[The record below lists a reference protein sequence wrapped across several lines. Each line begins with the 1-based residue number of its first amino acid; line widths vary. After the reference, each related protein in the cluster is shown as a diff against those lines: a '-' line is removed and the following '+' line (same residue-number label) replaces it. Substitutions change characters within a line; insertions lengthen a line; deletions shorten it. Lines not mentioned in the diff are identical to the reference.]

1 MPGRS
6 SARSDPLRKNGEAMP
21 KVEFHFDF
29 GSPNA
34 YLAHLVIP
42 EIEQRTGAKFEY
54 VPVLLGGVYKLTGN
68 RSPAESLAGI
78 KNKPQYERLETARF
92 LKRHGIAHFR
102 QNPFFPVNTLTIM
115 RGAIAAQRLGVFER
129 YVDEIYRHMW
139 SEPKKLDD
147 PVVLR
152 AALIESGFDADR
164 FAELVQDAG
173 VKAQLLDNTERS
185 VARGT
190 FGSPT
195 FFVGDEIFFGKDRLR
210 DVEEMILTARTR
222 RPANLDVMLKQFEQP
237 DEARRFEKGK
247 FEIVRIGGMTIGR
260 ATYEP
265 GWKWSLHVGPAVG
278 ASSCPV
284 EHVGI
289 VVSGRA
295 TAAMDNGT
303 IFEMRPGDLFHIAP
317 GHDSWVVGDEPY
329 VSLHFLGVEHYAN
342 HS

>member
-1 MPGRS
+1 
-6 SARSDPLRKNGEAMP
+6 MP

-78 KNKPQYERLETARF
+78 KNKPAYARLETARF
-92 LKRHGIAHFR
+92 IKRHMITSFR

-139 SEPKKLDD
+139 SDPKKLDD
-147 PVVLR
+147 PAVLR
-152 AALIESGFDADR
+152 AALLESGFDADR
-164 FAELVQDAG
+164 FAELVQDVD
-173 VKAQLLDNTERS
+173 VKARLLENTERS
-185 VARGT
+185 VTRGT

-195 FFVGDEIFFGKDRLR
+195 FFVEDEIFFGKDQLG
-210 DVEEMILTARTR
+210 DVEELILAIGSG
-222 RPANLDVMLKQFEQP
+222 RPENLDVILKRFEQP
-237 DEARRFEKGK
+237 DEVRMFEKGR

-265 GWKWSLHVGPAVG
+265 SWRWSVHVGTATG
-278 ASSCPV
+278 ATSCPV

-289 VVSGRA
+289 VLSGGA
-295 TAAMDNGT
+295 MAAMDNGT
-303 IFEMRPGDLFHIAP
+303 ITEMRPGDVFHIAP
-317 GHDSWVVGDEPY
+317 GHDSWVVGEEPY
-329 VSLHFLGVEHYAN
+329 VSLHFFGADHYADR
-342 HS
+342 S